1 MSEQN
6 QNAPATTQLF
16 DNIWGVEPAQPQVQ
30 QQAAEGQAQQ
40 EPTPAQVQP
49 EPTPAVEPTSAPT
62 VDYNS
67 WVKTEFGFENVD
79 EAKQQFERV
88 KNFKEPE
95 PIKFENEASERVY
108 NLLREGKLD
117 EVYSHLDKQSK
128 LNRLTSS
135 TVDNTTI
142 AGEIIKLGMQQTN
155 PELTVDDA
163 DFMFN
168 KKFAIPPKPQ
178 QDVVN
183 ESDED
188 YSVRLANWEQ
198 NVKNIERE
206 MLIEAK
212 MIKPTLE
219 KIKSELKLPE
229 ITAPQQTQQEPTVN
243 QEELDRLKQVR
254 DSYVATLNEDYSKFE
269 GFNAQYKDEEV
280 DFTVPYTISDEEK
293 TSLKAELE
301 NFDSDAFFEE
311 RWFTKE
317 GRPNVNQMM
326 ADLYLLKNRDRIFQK
341 IANEAGSQRLLAKTK
356 QLSNVQVNGNGQNTF
371 VPDQKNQQQQLLESI
386 WNN

>member
-1 MSEQN
+1 MSETN
-6 QNAPATTQLF
+6 QNAPATTPLF
-16 DNIWGVEPAQPQVQ
+16 DNIWGVEPAQQQVQ
-30 QQAAEGQAQQ
+30 PQAAEGQAQPD
-40 EPTPAQVQP
+40 PTPQAQP
-49 EPTPAVEPTSAPT
+49 EPTPAVEPTPAPV

-67 WVKTEFGFENVD
+67 FVKETFGVD
-79 EAKQQFERV
+79 TVDAAKEQWERV

-95 PIKFENEASERVY
+95 PVKFENEASERVY

-155 PELTVDDA
+155 PELTADDA

-168 KKFAIPPKPQ
+168 KKFAVPAKPQ
-178 QDVVN
+178 QDMVN

-188 YSVRLANWEQ
+188 YAVRLANWEQ

-219 KIKSELKLPE
+219 KIKAELKLPE
-229 ITAPQQTQQEPTVN
+229 ITAPQQTQQEPTVS

-269 GFNAQYKDEEV
+269 GFNAPFKDEEV
-280 DFTVPYTISDEEK
+280 EFSVPYTISDEEK

-317 GRPNVNQMM
+317 GKPNVQQMM
-326 ADLYLLKNRDRIFQK
+326 ADIYLLKNRDKVFQK
-341 IANEAGSQRLLAKTK
+341 IANESGSQRLLAKTK
-356 QLSNVQVNGNGQNTF
+356 QLSNVQVNGNGQQTF
-371 VPDQKNQQQQLLESI
+371 VPDQKNQSERLLESI